1 MYVSIVEKQAG
12 AELCQ
17 AQTRLG
23 WSARQVKLD
32 AYKLQNK
39 LSQVVGGG
47 WVLDQVRIR
56 LTQPQVELELGLSL
70 AKIHVFLSC
79 KTHY

>member
-1 MYVSIVEKQAG
+1 MYVLMVEKQAW

-47 WVLDQVRIR
+47 RGCVGAGSS
-56 LTQPQVELELGLSL
+56 LE
-70 AKIHVFLSC
+70 
-79 KTHY
+79 